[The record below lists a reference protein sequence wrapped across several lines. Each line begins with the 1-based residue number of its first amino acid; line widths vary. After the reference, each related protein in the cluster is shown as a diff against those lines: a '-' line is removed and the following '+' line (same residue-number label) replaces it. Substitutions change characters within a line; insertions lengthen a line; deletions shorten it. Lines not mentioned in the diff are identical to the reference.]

1 MVSRDDE
8 RVRILGD
15 RVDYA
20 EGGRGRFSCACLRC
34 VIGGGLWASGF
45 FFFLY
50 VCRSG
55 GCSWR
60 VNGGLDDGCVDVK
73 GR

>member
-1 MVSRDDE
+1 VPALRD
-8 RVRILGD
+8 RRRTVG
-15 RVDYA
+15 
-20 EGGRGRFSCACLRC
+20 LR
-34 VIGGGLWASGF
+34 LL
-45 FFFLY
+45 FFLY

-73 GR
+73 GRS